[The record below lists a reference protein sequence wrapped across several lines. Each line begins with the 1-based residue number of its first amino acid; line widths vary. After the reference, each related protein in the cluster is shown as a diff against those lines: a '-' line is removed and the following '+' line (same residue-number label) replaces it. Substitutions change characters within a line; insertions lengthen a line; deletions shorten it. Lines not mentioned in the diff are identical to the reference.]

1 MSNTFELNAPTQA
14 SLATAVGFA
23 MMCTGMFMAILDVQ
37 VVATSLPTIQ
47 SALAIAPD
55 QMSWVQTAYLIAE
68 VVAIPLTGFLTRTL
82 TMRWLFVL
90 AVAFF
95 TAASVGCAA
104 SGSFAALIAWRVLQG
119 FSGGTLIPAVFSA
132 VFLLFPISRQ
142 GLATTF
148 AGVLAVLAPT
158 VGPVVGGWITQTYSW
173 HWLFLINIIPGIIS
187 AILAAVLLPRAAMR
201 LSDARR
207 LDILS
212 LALLAMAV
220 AALEIAL
227 KEAPTRG
234 WSSSFVLGLLALSV
248 ASGAAF
254 VRRTLSAAQPIV
266 DLSTFA
272 DRSFSIGCVL
282 SFVLGIG
289 LFGSIYLMPVFLA
302 FVREHDAF
310 EIGKIM
316 LVTGLSQLLVAP
328 IAVALEQRVDARLL
342 TAFGFGLFAL
352 GFALSGSQTPET
364 DFDAMFW
371 S

>member
-1 MSNTFELNAPTQA
+1 
-14 SLATAVGFA
+14 
-23 MMCTGMFMAILDVQ
+23 
-37 VVATSLPTIQ
+37 
-47 SALAIAPD
+47 
-55 QMSWVQTAYLIAE
+55 
-68 VVAIPLTGFLTRTL
+68 
-82 TMRWLFVL
+82 
-90 AVAFF
+90 
-95 TAASVGCAA
+95 
-104 SGSFAALIAWRVLQG
+104 
-119 FSGGTLIPAVFSA
+119 
-132 VFLLFPISRQ
+132 
-142 GLATTF
+142 
-148 AGVLAVLAPT
+148 
-158 VGPVVGGWITQTYSW
+158 
-173 HWLFLINIIPGIIS
+173 
-187 AILAAVLLPRAAMR
+187 
-201 LSDARR
+201 
-207 LDILS
+207 
-212 LALLAMAV
+212 LAMAL

-272 DRSFSIGCVL
+272 DRSFTIGCVL

-316 LVTGLSQLLVAP
+316 LATGLSQLLVAP

-352 GFALSGSQTPET
+352 GLALSGSQTPET

-371 S
+371 PQIIRGAAIMFCLLPPTRLALGHLDASRVPDASGLFNLMRNLGGAIGLAMIDTVIYCRSPVLGAAIMDKLQAGDIETARFIGIPLALFAARPTGPLDAETSAMLQPFVEKAAMVRAINEAWMMIAVLTVAALLCVPFAKKPSLAPARASRRKNAAATL